1 MGLFRADE
9 AVSARLAPIGG
20 GENRNPHYRL
30 APIGALV
37 AGTRPVSWR
46 GAARRRDPSRRF
58 FRSAGRSIAIALAL
72 FLAGVISLA
81 IDIAA
86 FQRAIRHGV
95 GGCGHRPRRGRPDDV
110 PSPVFE
116 ERLRHAAELFGSG
129 RVEWIVV
136 TGGVGQGDT
145 LAESEAGRDWLIG
158 AGVPADRILIETK
171 SRTTKQNLVLVRPLL
186 AEHSLIRVLLVSDPL
201 HMRRAT
207 RMARD
212 LGLDAHPSPTR
223 TSRFRTL
230 RSQLPMLLR
239 EVYFNLH
246 YYVTRQ

>member
-1 MGLFRADE
+1 MVPL
-9 AVSARLAPIGG
+9 V
-20 GENRNPHYRL
+20 GE
-30 APIGALV
+30 
-37 AGTRPVSWR
+37 TRR
-46 GAARRRDPSRRF
+46 RRF
-58 FRSAGRSIAIALAL
+58 FRSAGRSIAIAVAL

-86 FQRAIRHGV
+86 FSGRTDTASADAAIVLGAAV
-95 GGCGHRPRRGRPDDV
+95 YDDA

-158 AGVPADRILIETK
+158 VGVPADRILIETK
-171 SRTTKQNLVLVRPLL
+171 SRTTKENLVLARPLL

-207 RMARD
+207 RMAKD

-223 TSRFRTL
+223 TSRFQTL
-230 RSQLPMLLR
+230 GSQLPMLLR
-239 EVYFNLH
+239 EVYFSLH

>member
-1 MGLFRADE
+1 MVPL
-9 AVSARLAPIGG
+9 V
-20 GENRNPHYRL
+20 GE
-30 APIGALV
+30 
-37 AGTRPVSWR
+37 TRH
-46 GAARRRDPSRRF
+46 RRF

-86 FQRAIRHGV
+86 FSGQSDTASADAAIVLGAAVH
-95 GGCGHRPRRGRPDDV
+95 DDV